1 MEDDEPFKSV
11 IAGDREAMA
20 NFTMKDL
27 EKIVFVTHTGMTT
40 GETSAIAKDWNR
52 SFSFDKLP

>member
-1 MEDDEPFKSV
+1 V